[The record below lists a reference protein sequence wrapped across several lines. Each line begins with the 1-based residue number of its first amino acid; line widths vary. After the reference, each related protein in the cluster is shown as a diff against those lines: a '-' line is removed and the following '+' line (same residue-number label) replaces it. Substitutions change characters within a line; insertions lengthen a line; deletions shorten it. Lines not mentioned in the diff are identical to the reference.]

1 MRIRLFTSI
10 KNIFTKKNNLN
21 TNINY
26 NPPLRT
32 MQIPSNISP
41 QKELTAGEKMDKICK
56 FIIKRLDRINKRNQE
71 MIALLT
77 KKKWI
82 L

>member
-26 NPPLRT
+26 NPQLRT

-77 KKKWI
+77 K
-82 L
+82 